1 MSMRRTLSGVVARD
15 HRYGYQAY
23 VFIFEALEHTK
34 TLRKRA
40 RAAQKPR
47 RRRPGEHAQHV
58 SGRELCEG
66 ARDLAIG
73 HYGLM
78 ALTVLAQWG
87 IHSTADLGEIVYNLI
102 RSGELEKTPHDSRAD
117 FDGVFDFEEALRR
130 EFVVPLDEVA

>member
-15 HRYGYQAY
+15 HRYSYQAY
-23 VFIFEALEHTK
+23 VFVFEALEHTK
-34 TLRKRA
+34 TLRKRT

-47 RRRPGEHAQHV
+47 RRKPNEHAQHV

-66 ARDLAIG
+66 ARDLATS
-73 HYGLM
+73 HYGFM

-87 IHSTADLGEIVYNLI
+87 IHSTSDLGELVYNLI

-117 FDGVFDFEEALRR
+117 FDGVFDFEAALRSGY
-130 EFVVPLDEVA
+130 VVALDDVA